1 MGKKILVVVDY
12 QYDFCNP
19 NGALYVNGGEKL
31 QDKIAN
37 IIPNFDGVIFTQDC
51 HPYNHCSFIDM
62 GGEWPRHCVEDSIGA
77 GIPIEFFNAAK
88 HYAVEKKGM
97 DYTQEEYGAFSDK
110 ISLCSLVGAIT
121 HPDDLYYNKFVFND
135 DKYEF
140 VICGLVDMYCVIET
154 LKNIIKHVGV
164 ENVSVFMDGIGSFD
178 DHKKFK
184 KYIIDNKIKIYK

>member
-1 MGKKILVVVDY
+1 MGRKILVVVDY
-12 QYDFCNP
+12 QYDFFSP
-19 NGALYVNGGEKL
+19 DGALYVNGGEKL

-121 HPDDLYYNKFVFND
+121 QADDLYYNKFVFND
-135 DKYEF
+135 DEYEF
-140 VICGLVDMYCVIET
+140 VICGIAGDYCILET
-154 LKNIIKHVGV
+154 LKNIIKHIG
-164 ENVSVFMDGIGSFD
+164 NDKVSVFLDGVVSID
-178 DHKKFK
+178 DGTTLNTYMKE
-184 KYIIDNKIKIYK
+184 NNIKSY

>member
-1 MGKKILVVVDY
+1 MGRKILVVVDY
-12 QYDFCNP
+12 QYDFFSP
-19 NGALYVNGGEKL
+19 DGALYVNGGEKL
-31 QDKIAN
+31 QEKIAN

-135 DKYEF
+135 DEYEF
-140 VICGLVDMYCVIET
+140 VICGIAGNYCVLET
-154 LKNIIKHVGV
+154 LKNIVKHVG
-164 ENVSVFMDGIGSFD
+164 NNKVSVFLDGVVSID
-178 DHKKFK
+178 DGTTLNTYMKE
-184 KYIIDNKIKIYK
+184 NNIKIY